1 MGMKLV
7 DEQIFRDIAAAI
19 KYKINSNDP
28 IQVSQMPNKIRGIS
42 SQTITEIIS
51 SYSIENI
58 DNKKLLK
65 FNKPNNLNQIL
76 SIFIINQN
84 DNSSD
89 NEYVECFY
97 GYSFYNDKDK
107 LVYCS
112 CFCSKNVQTH
122 ETYLIDE
129 GAFSISDTK
138 ISISAYNSITEGW
151 HASPNTYKII
161 LTYIPN

>member
-65 FNKPNNLNQIL
+65 FNKPNNLN
-76 SIFIINQN
+76 
-84 DNSSD
+84 
-89 NEYVECFY
+89 
-97 GYSFYNDKDK
+97 
-107 LVYCS
+107 
-112 CFCSKNVQTH
+112 
-122 ETYLIDE
+122 
-129 GAFSISDTK
+129 
-138 ISISAYNSITEGW
+138 
-151 HASPNTYKII
+151 
-161 LTYIPN
+161 